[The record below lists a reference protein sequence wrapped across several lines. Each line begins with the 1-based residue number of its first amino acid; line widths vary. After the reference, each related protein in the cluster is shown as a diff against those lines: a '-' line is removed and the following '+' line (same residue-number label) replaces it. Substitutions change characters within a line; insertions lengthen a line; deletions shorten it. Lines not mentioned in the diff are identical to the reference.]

1 MPVKFLTITQQG
13 YDFLVHDADK
23 SVKDETWSIERV
35 AAFMSVHYTL
45 NVKARKYAKGM
56 TFIPTVAATQ
66 YSFQAD
72 AVTSAD
78 IDKLTAFLVPKL
90 CGIYEDPFKQGFLG
104 RPLPQVLDD
113 VEKMALDYIEQE
125 EAEIEVF
132 GQKCKPKPFYSR
144 PSKEEYDAAIAESR
158 AAEKALWDN
167 YYKVLNSGKAKGHT
181 IRIKEGANVYT
192 GTIVRT
198 SEKCIYCDVK
208 DEYGRLLQKEA
219 RFPRNSTRLLIES
232 FR

>member
-35 AAFMSVHYTL
+35 AAYMSVHYTL

-66 YSFQAD
+66 YTFQAD

-113 VEKMALDYIEQE
+113 VEKMALDHIEQE

-144 PSKEEYDAAIAESR
+144 PSRRSTTQQLLNPELLKKPCGTTTTRCSTAERPKAIQSASR
-158 AAEKALWDN
+158 KA
-167 YYKVLNSGKAKGHT
+167 
-181 IRIKEGANVYT
+181 
-192 GTIVRT
+192 RT
-198 SEKCIYCDVK
+198 CTQVPLSERPKN
-208 DEYGRLLQKEA
+208 A
-219 RFPRNSTRLLIES
+219 STVM
-232 FR
+232 

>member
-1 MPVKFLTITQQG
+1 MPVKFLTITQRG
-13 YDFLVHDADK
+13 YNFIVHDADK
-23 SVKDETWSIERV
+23 SVKDEEWGIERV

-45 NVKARKYAKGM
+45 NVKATKYAKGT
-56 TFIPTVAATQ
+56 TFKPTVAATQ

-78 IDKLTAFLVPKL
+78 IDKLTGYLVPKL
-90 CGIYEDPFKQGFLG
+90 CAMYEDPAKQGFLG
-104 RPLPQVLDD
+104 RPLSIVLDE
-113 VEKMALDYIEQE
+113 VENMALDHIAQE

-132 GQKCKPKPFYSR
+132 GQKCKPEPFYSR
-144 PSKEEYDAAIAESR
+144 PSKAEYDAAIAESL

-198 SEKCIYCDVK
+198 TEKCIYCDVT